1 MSAPTTTSTLTG
13 VSLRPGEPRDAEACG
28 RIFWEAFAS
37 IASQHSFPIEP
48 GVPEFTNWKA
58 TQMLSDP
65 GFVATVA
72 ESKGE
77 IIGSVFVDVR
87 APILGVG
94 PVTVDPAFQDG
105 GVGRCLMEH
114 VLSDAKARG
123 SAGVRLVQTAYHYRS
138 LSLYAKLGFQV
149 REPLSVMQGEIQ
161 DDSPLASEVRP
172 ASPSDIDACNE
183 LCILVHGHE
192 RNGELRDAISEGSAV
207 VAERGGRSTGYA
219 TGVGYGWHAV
229 GETNEDLISILR
241 SAKNIIGLGVLV
253 PSRNHGLL
261 GWCLDH
267 GLRLVQQS
275 TLMTTG
281 LYNEPQGSYLPSI
294 VF

>member
-1 MSAPTTTSTLTG
+1 LYGWCEDVSHFGNTTSTLTG
-13 VSLRPGEPRDAEACG
+13 LSLRPGEPRDAEACG

-72 ESKGE
+72 ESEGE
-77 IIGSVFVDVR
+77 IVGSVFVDVR

-105 GVGRCLMEH
+105 GVGRYLMEH

-207 VAERGGRSTGYA
+207 VAERGGHLTGYA

-229 GETNEDLISILR
+229 GETNEEAEQSGLVGRLGYLLIGPARLTQALDLLVGDAVGRLR
-241 SAKNIIGLGVLV
+241 DRAGEFQQEALG
-253 PSRNHGLL
+253 R
-261 GWCLDH
+261 
-267 GLRLVQQS
+267 
-275 TLMTTG
+275 
-281 LYNEPQGSYLPSI
+281 I
-294 VF
+294 